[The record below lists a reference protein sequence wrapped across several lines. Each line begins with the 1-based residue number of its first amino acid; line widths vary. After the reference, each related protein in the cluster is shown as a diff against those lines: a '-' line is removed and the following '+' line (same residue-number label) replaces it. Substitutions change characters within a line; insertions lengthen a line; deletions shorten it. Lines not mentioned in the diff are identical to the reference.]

1 MTIRTISATAAGV
14 LLAAGLLAACSSGT
28 TPQSPATTASTMQ
41 SATQSAAA
49 APSAEPTATATAT
62 STAEATASAEATG
75 PAQPSTLT
83 LTVVDGKATGRV
95 VVKGTDQGVA
105 DAEVTLVF
113 RPTGGGDATISAV
126 TTDANGAFS
135 STSSASGAGMWTASF
150 MGNKAATASAASATV
165 S

>member
-1 MTIRTISATAAGV
+1 MTMRTISATAAGV

-28 TPQSPATTASTMQ
+28 TPQSPATTAP
-41 SATQSAAA
+41 ATQTAAA
-49 APSAEPTATATAT
+49 TPSAEPTATPTTEAT
-62 STAEATASAEATG
+62 STATAEATASAEAPA

-83 LTVVDGKATGRV
+83 LTVADGKATGRI

-113 RPTGGGDATISAV
+113 RPTNGDATIALV

-135 STSSASGAGMWTASF
+135 STSSASGAGTWTASF
-150 MGNKAATASAASATV
+150 MGNKTATASAASATV
-165 S
+165 G